1 MAGRTL
7 IAITIIGIILF
18 STFAGCLAPDGDENV
33 IIIAFKTQD
42 DYENPEANPQLL
54 ADFLAK
60 KSGYKVE
67 LYPIGSDIA
76 AIEALRFGHADI
88 AFLDGG
94 SAWIAWKQHGLDA
107 ILADQKEDG
116 STYYNAQAWVL
127 NDSEIQTLEDLEG
140 KNSCH
145 TGWLKSAGMLMPM
158 GYMINNGIVEVSGDE
173 NDISSLRTTIEA
185 CLLYTSPS
193 PRDLST
199 SRMPSSA

>member
-1 MAGRTL
+1 MVGRTL
-7 IAITIIGIILF
+7 IASTIIGIILF
-18 STFAGCLAPDGDENV
+18 STFAGCLTPEEDENV

-42 DYENPEANPQLL
+42 DYDNPEANPQLL

-60 KSGYKVE
+60 KSGYKFE

-107 ILADQKEDG
+107 ILADQKGDG
-116 STYYNAQAWVL
+116 RTYYDAQAWVL

-140 KNSCH
+140 KNTCH

-158 GYMINNGIVEVSGDE
+158 GYMINNG
-173 NDISSLRTTIEA
+173 
-185 CLLYTSPS
+185 
-193 PRDLST
+193 
-199 SRMPSSA
+199 

>member
-7 IAITIIGIILF
+7 IAVTIIGIILF
-18 STFAGCLAPDGDENV
+18 STFAGCLAPEEDENV

-158 GYMINNGIVEVSGDE
+158 GYMINNGIVEVSGL
-173 NDISSLRTTIEA
+173 SLIHI
-185 CLLYTSPS
+185 
-193 PRDLST
+193 
-199 SRMPSSA
+199 